1 MQMVKNLNFLGLPKS
16 NYSLIVYLRVFVK
29 WFSPETALEAHL
41 KLLQNSSSNRRGLLK
56 SGNVELGFSILSVA
70 LIVSYFEK
78 INVGLERYFQ
88 MKETASQSDK
98 VDRRNTGLKLG
109 VLNKN

>member
-1 MQMVKNLNFLGLPKS
+1 M
-16 NYSLIVYLRVFVK
+16 
-29 WFSPETALEAHL
+29 
-41 KLLQNSSSNRRGLLK
+41 LQ
-56 SGNVELGFSILSVA
+56 IL
-70 LIVSYFEK
+70 K

-98 VDRRNTGLKLG
+98 ADRRYTGLKLG